1 MIGRTP
7 FVALAR
13 ASLVLGACVALSG
26 CVTVLPKQKA
36 VRLYRLTTRAP
47 SAASS
52 AGRATNLILERLQA
66 PSESAGDGILTVSG
80 TEVAYLSTGRWAA
93 PAESLVHD
101 AFKADVSAI
110 DSGVKWA
117 RAGDPVD
124 FRMGVVLIRF
134 DADLAD
140 ARRPTIT
147 VTGQI
152 EVRTAEG
159 KLAQVCPVAVQ
170 DQAANAT
177 MSAVAKAFS
186 QAVDDLATRATV
198 CLSAVPR
205 QP

>member
-7 FVALAR
+7 FVALAQ
-13 ASLVLGACVALSG
+13 ASLVLGVCVALSG
-26 CVTVLPKQKA
+26 CVTVLPKQKE

-47 SAASS
+47 VAASS
-52 AGRATNLILERLQA
+52 AGRATHLILERLRA
-66 PSESAGDGILTVSG
+66 PNESAGDGSLTVSG

-93 PAESLVHD
+93 PAESLVHE
-101 AFKADVSAI
+101 AFQADVSAI
-110 DSGVKWA
+110 DPSVQWA
-117 RAGDPVD
+117 AAGDPVD
-124 FRMGVVLIRF
+124 FRMGVVLTRF

-159 KLAQVCPVAVQ
+159 RLAQVCPVAVQ

>member
-7 FVALAR
+7 LGTLAQ
-13 ASLVLGACVALSG
+13 ASLVLGVCVALSG

-47 SAASS
+47 AAASG
-52 AGRATNLILERLQA
+52 AGRATHLILERLQA
-66 PSESAGDGILTVSG
+66 PSESAGDGILTVNG

-101 AFKADVSAI
+101 AFEADVSAI
-110 DSGVKWA
+110 DSRVNWA
-117 RAGDPVD
+117 AAGDPVD
-124 FRMGVVLIRF
+124 FRMGVVLTRF
-134 DADLAD
+134 DVDLAE
-140 ARRPTIT
+140 ARRPAIT
-147 VTGQI
+147 VTGHI
-152 EVRTAEG
+152 EIRTAQG
-159 KLAQVCPVAVQ
+159 KLAQACPVAVQ
-170 DQAANAT
+170 DEAADAT

-198 CLSAVPR
+198 CLSAVSS